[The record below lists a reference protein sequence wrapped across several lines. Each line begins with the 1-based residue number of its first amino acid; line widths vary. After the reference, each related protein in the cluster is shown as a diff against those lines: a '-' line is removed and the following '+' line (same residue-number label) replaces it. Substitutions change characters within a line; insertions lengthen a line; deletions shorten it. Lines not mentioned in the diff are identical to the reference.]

1 MAENIWHRIA
11 IKNEM
16 ISIGQICLWNFWG
29 QILGVYIICILERAI
44 VEFLFWLK
52 SWWVNIK
59 WECDIVTAN
68 RNWDTTTKII
78 SDQMVTYS

>member
-29 QILGVYIICILERAI
+29 QILGVYIICILERA
-44 VEFLFWLK
+44 
-52 SWWVNIK
+52 
-59 WECDIVTAN
+59 
-68 RNWDTTTKII
+68 
-78 SDQMVTYS
+78 